1 MGYAIEFEHISKSYT
16 PEEVVLSDINLA
28 IEEGEL
34 VVLLGQSGCGKT
46 TLLKLVNKLLDFD
59 TGYLRIHGKKL
70 SDYNIE
76 ELRRSIGYAI
86 QQVGLFPHM
95 RVWENISYV
104 LKLQGVDAE
113 QRRER
118 ASQLVELVDLKR
130 ELLMRYPRQLSGGQ
144 KQRVGVARALA
155 ANPSIILM
163 DEPFGAV
170 DEQTRTQLQ
179 DQLKNIHRK
188 LGQTILFVTHDIH
201 EAFRL
206 GTRIVL
212 IHDGRIVQDGTAED
226 LVFRPQHPFVRSFL
240 GKKGFSAL
248 FDEAVL
254 AALYPLVLQG
264 ELDMQGCLALL
275 GQKRARIETT
285 LA

>member
-16 PEEVVLSDINLA
+16 PEEVVLQDINLF
-28 IEEGEL
+28 IEEGEF

-46 TLLKLVNKLLDFD
+46 TMLKLVNKLLDFD
-59 TGYLRIHGKKL
+59 TGYLRVHGRKL
-70 SDYNIE
+70 SDWNSE

-104 LKLQGVDAE
+104 LKLQGLDE
-113 QRRER
+113 TQRKAR
-118 ASQLVELVDLKR
+118 ALQLLGLVDLHQD
-130 ELLMRYPRQLSGGQ
+130 LLMRYPRQLSGGQ

-170 DEQTRTQLQ
+170 DDRTRTQLQ
-179 DQLKNIHRK
+179 DQLKQIHLQ

-212 IHDGRIVQDGTAED
+212 IHDGSIVQEGSAED
-226 LVFRPQHPFVRSFL
+226 LVFKPKNLFVKSFL
-240 GKKGFSAL
+240 GLKGFSAL
-248 FDEAVL
+248 FDETVL
-254 AALYPLVLQG
+254 SSLYRRVQQG
-264 ELDMQGCLALL
+264 QLDMQACLAMLE
-275 GQKRARIETT
+275 QKKSRD
-285 LA
+285 

>member
-1 MGYAIEFEHISKSYT
+1 MEYAIEFEHISKSYT
-16 PEEVVLSDINLA
+16 PEEVVLRDINLA
-28 IEEGEL
+28 IQQGEF

-46 TLLKLVNKLLDFD
+46 TLLKMVNNLLDFD
-59 TGYLRIHGKKL
+59 AGYLRIHGKKL

-95 RVWENISYV
+95 RVWENVSYV
-104 LKLQGVDAE
+104 LKLQGVDIQ
-113 QRRER
+113 QRKER
-118 ASQLVELVDLKR
+118 AERLLELVGLKR

-155 ANPSIILM
+155 ANPSIMLM

-179 DQLKNIHRK
+179 DQLKQIHRK
-188 LGQTILFVTHDIH
+188 LGQTIVFVTHDIR

-212 IHDGRIVQDGTAED
+212 IHHGSIVQEGTAED
-226 LVFRPQHPFVRSFL
+226 LVFRPKTPFVRSFL
-240 GKKGFSAL
+240 GRQGFSAL

-254 AALYPLVLQG
+254 DKLYERVGQG
-264 ELDMQGCLALL
+264 KLDMQACLALL
-275 GQKRARIETT
+275 EQKKSQS
-285 LA
+285 